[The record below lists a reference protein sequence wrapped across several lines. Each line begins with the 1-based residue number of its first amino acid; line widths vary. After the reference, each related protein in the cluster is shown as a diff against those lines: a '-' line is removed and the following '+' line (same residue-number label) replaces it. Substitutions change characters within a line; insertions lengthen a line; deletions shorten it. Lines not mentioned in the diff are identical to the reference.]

1 MLLLLTSLIWGTAFV
16 AQGAVADVLGAF
28 TFTGIRT
35 LIGAMIMV
43 PVYFIMKRI
52 SPEEAKR
59 TTDRAGLRS
68 TLLGGLICGVF
79 MLLGSALQQLGITKY
94 ALIYGTTA
102 VGKAGF
108 ITALYVIFVPILG
121 LFIKRKAGLKIWI
134 SVIIALVGLYLL
146 CVKEGFFIDVPDIY
160 LLLCAFA
167 FAFYILFVD
176 HFAPTINI
184 YLFSVIQLATCG
196 LISLVIALIFEP
208 VVWADVIS
216 MWFPILYTGIFSSA
230 VAYTLEAVAQKDVK
244 PAVASLLFCL
254 EAVFAALAG
263 WLILN
268 ESMAGTEIVGCVLMF
283 TAVLIAQLPSR
294 RAL

>member
-1 MLLLLTSLIWGTAFV
+1 MNKKERRAGMLLLLTSLIWGTAFV

-134 SVIIALVGLYLL
+134 SV
-146 CVKEGFFIDVPDIY
+146 
-160 LLLCAFA
+160 
-167 FAFYILFVD
+167 
-176 HFAPTINI
+176 N
-184 YLFSVIQLATCG
+184 
-196 LISLVIALIFEP
+196 
-208 VVWADVIS
+208 
-216 MWFPILYTGIFSSA
+216 
-230 VAYTLEAVAQKDVK
+230 
-244 PAVASLLFCL
+244 
-254 EAVFAALAG
+254 
-263 WLILN
+263 
-268 ESMAGTEIVGCVLMF
+268 LM
-283 TAVLIAQLPSR
+283 
-294 RAL
+294 